1 MDVVDSEVVVVADQ
15 CDSCGARAYV
25 RVTMK
30 ASGLD
35 LCFCSHHWVAHRQA
49 LLTQVSNV
57 VDLTGELEEQ
67 SALF

>member
-1 MDVVDSEVVVVADQ
+1 MDVVDSEVAVVADQ

-35 LCFCSHHWVAHRQA
+35 LCFCSHHWVTHRQA
-49 LLTQVSNV
+49 LLSQVSSV
-57 VDLTGELEEQ
+57 VDLTSELEE
-67 SALF
+67 